1 MIATL
6 SLLKAFK
13 TTLSIV
19 LDNTK
24 NIQKLLNPQNA
35 GGWRGGG
42 IENPKAHF
50 SGTSCR
56 IDLKPGCKYKF
67 VRCLEIYVKKL
78 VSLDH

>member
-6 SLLKAFK
+6 SLLKACK

-42 IENPKAHF
+42 RESKSPFLWNQLSDWPQ
-50 SGTSCR
+50 TR
-56 IDLKPGCKYKF
+56 L
-67 VRCLEIYVKKL
+67 
-78 VSLDH
+78 